1 MPLRQRLSLGTVMAG
16 LLLWVIP
23 AAAQTPSEHPPLPT
37 APSEKQSRPSGQTGT
52 GAPPPAP
59 APAAPTGLWERANL
73 FGDIGGLRP
82 LLGNYGISIGLTETS
97 EVLGNVTGGVRTG
110 FDYDGL
116 TELSLGID
124 TSKAFGWEGGTFN
137 ISGLQI
143 HGRNLSTD
151 NLFTLQTASGIEA
164 NRTTR
169 LWELWYQQ
177 AFLGGKFDVKVGLQ
191 SIDQE
196 FITSQGSSLFINTV
210 MGWPA
215 VPSLDLYAGGPAY
228 PLSSLGIRLRTHPSD
243 AITVLGGV
251 FQDNPPGGP
260 FNSVNSQLLGS
271 TRWGGNFN
279 LRTGALFVA
288 EIQYAVNPPPSE
300 PPPAGA
306 PPPGLPGLYKFGFW
320 YDTAPFPDQRFDTA
334 GLSLAN
340 PASTGVPLQRQH
352 NFSLYGVVDQV
363 IWHPHPEG
371 ARALGVFAR
380 IMGAPGDRNLANF
393 SVNAGVT
400 LKAPLPGRANDTF
413 GVGFGI
419 VKIGGNAVGLS
430 KDVGFFTQAP
440 FPVRSKETFIEAT
453 YQAQIAPWWIV
464 QPDLQYVF
472 NPSGGIPNPL
482 GAPAQRIGNELVLGL
497 RTSITF

>member
-1 MPLRQRLSLGTVMAG
+1 VPSRQCLLLDAVTAG
-16 LLLWVIP
+16 LLLWAIP
-23 AAAQTPSEHPPLPT
+23 AAAQTPSENPPLPT

-73 FGDIGGLRP
+73 LGDIGGLRP
-82 LLGNYGISIGLTETS
+82 LLGNYGISIGLTETD
-97 EVLGNVTGGVRTG
+97 EVLGNVTGGRRTG

-124 TSKAFGWEGGTFN
+124 TEKAFGWKGGTFN

-151 NLFTLQTASGIEA
+151 NLLTLQTASGIEA

-177 AFLGGKFDVKVGLQ
+177 AFLGGLFDVKIGQQ

-228 PLSSLGIRLRTHPSD
+228 PLSSLGIRFRTHPSD
-243 AITVLGGV
+243 VVTVLGGV

-260 FNSVNSQLLGS
+260 FNNDSQLRGT

-279 LRTGALFVA
+279 LRTGALFIA
-288 EIQYAVNPPPSE
+288 EVQYALNPPPAE

-306 PPPGLPGLYKFGFW
+306 PPPGLPGLYKLGFW
-320 YDTAPFPDQRFDTA
+320 YDTAPFPDQRFYTA
-334 GLSLAN
+334 VLSLAN
-340 PASTGVPLQRQH
+340 LASTGPPPQLQL
-352 NFSLYGVVDQV
+352 NFSLYGVVDQAL
-363 IWHPHPEG
+363 WHPHPEG
-371 ARALGVFAR
+371 ARVLGVFAR
-380 IMGAPGDRNLANF
+380 LMGAPGDRNLASF
-393 SVNAGVT
+393 SVNAGLT
-400 LKAPLPGRANDTF
+400 LKAPLPGRANDTA
-413 GVGFGI
+413 GLGFGI

-430 KDVGFFTQAP
+430 KDVGFFTQG
-440 FPVRSKETFIEAT
+440 FYPVRSKETFIEAT

-472 NPSGGIPNPL
+472 NPGAGIPNPTEP
-482 GAPAQRIGNELVLGL
+482 GKRVGNELVLGV
-497 RTSITF
+497 RTNITF